1 MTKGVFKNLIVFAV
15 LFFCKNSIVAQPTFY
30 YSNLNTQLG
39 VQIEPSKS
47 VYSVYPEN
55 YVFSK
60 EYGSIEDSE
69 RKTPE
74 ETLISAFSSLDYDW
88 EQSCYAYE
96 LKKNNSK
103 YELKRQSSKQKNNFK
118 LIRKLEFSFGE
129 ESYAIVKYR
138 VLENGKLLPM
148 ANVLKK
154 IDNDWKIIMPEN
166 SLSKIFVMFN
176 YLSEFALDG
185 IFLQKPT
192 NVSYFD
198 NFVKK
203 SWLNNTL
210 DLVRCMNYTPQ
221 NKMTKAEELII
232 MDIAFSEPENP
243 IQSYPEINFLL
254 EEVKNQKLNLIYIL
268 EFPSQKLYYYVDEN
282 EVNPKIDN
290 ELKNFERI
298 DFQRIKPLVKFTFIY
313 LENTYA
319 VLKYNNVETSE
330 SFTSIFALKTNKWQS
345 VKETPF
351 FTPVIRFFNTI
362 SIDQLKLVSSVGT
375 LEELETQ
382 QLRERIKDANNI
394 INVLNI

>member
-1 MTKGVFKNLIVFAV
+1 
-15 LFFCKNSIVAQPTFY
+15 
-30 YSNLNTQLG
+30 
-39 VQIEPSKS
+39 
-47 VYSVYPEN
+47 VYPEN

-60 EYGSIEDSE
+60 EYGRIEDSE

-103 YELKRQSSKQKNNFK
+103 FELKRQSSKQKNNFK

-138 VLENGKLLPM
+138 ILENGKLLPM

-192 NVSYFD
+192 KVPYFD
-198 NFVKK
+198 NFVKE
-203 SWLNNTL
+203 SWVNNTL

-221 NKMTKAEELII
+221 NKMTKAEELRII
-232 MDIAFSEPENP
+232 DIAFSEPENP
-243 IQSYPEINFLL
+243 IQPYTEINFVL
-254 EEVKNQKLNLIYIL
+254 EEVKSQKLNLIYVL
-268 EFPSQKLYYYVDEN
+268 EFPSQKLYYYVDEY

-290 ELKNFERI
+290 ELKNFESI
-298 DFQRIKPLVKFTFIY
+298 DFQKIKPLVKFRFNY
-313 LENTYA
+313 VEETYT

-345 VKETPF
+345 VKDTSF
-351 FTPVIRFFNTI
+351 FTPIIRFFNTI
-362 SIDQLKLVSSVGT
+362 SIDQLKSISSVGT
-375 LEELETQ
+375 LEELETH
-382 QLRERIKDANNI
+382 QLREKIKDANNV
-394 INVLNI
+394 INVKKI